1 MEDTRAGAPPSSRP
15 SDVPEPRQLHAVGH
29 GHATPVQYTCSDGI
43 GVVTLASP
51 QSRNALSPEVL
62 EGLDA
67 ACNVAVEEGA
77 KVLVLTGA
85 GRTFCAGGDLG
96 GVNDALHGGGD
107 AEAEIAVMV
116 DRLHRVI
123 ALLRDLPMPTV
134 AAVNGLA
141 VGAGVSLALATDVRV
156 LAKSASFV
164 TGYLAVNASPDGGAS
179 YHLARALGG
188 PQALSSFLLNKRL
201 TAEELK
207 ARGLADAVVEDSEVL
222 TAAGEIARALS
233 ALSFPTVRAVRSLVD
248 AAAGNS
254 LQAHLDEERSHFL
267 SIARTS
273 EFRDAM
279 APFARHA
286 ATAAPA

>member
-116 DRLHRVI
+116 DRLHRVM
-123 ALLRDLPMPTV
+123 RV
-134 AAVNGLA
+134 VNRNFDGGQHLQGGI
-141 VGAGVSLALATDVRV
+141 VGRGGAGQLQVSE
-156 LAKSASFV
+156 
-164 TGYLAVNASPDGGAS
+164 PGGAVEPAPTS
-179 YHLARALGG
+179 GPLA
-188 PQALSSFLLNKRL
+188 
-201 TAEELK
+201 
-207 ARGLADAVVEDSEVL
+207 
-222 TAAGEIARALS
+222 
-233 ALSFPTVRAVRSLVD
+233 
-248 AAAGNS
+248 
-254 LQAHLDEERSHFL
+254 
-267 SIARTS
+267 
-273 EFRDAM
+273 
-279 APFARHA
+279 
-286 ATAAPA
+286 